1 MQITAKVITDSI
13 SEAGKRLTTFE
24 LRYPRFILA
33 ELNTHR
39 AFSRN
44 TASSRAI
51 PFRKFKEAVS
61 TDPAIPVVFPAEQR
75 GMQGGAAL
83 DDSAKAEA
91 AWLKAR
97 DAAVESA
104 QALADLGVHKSIVN
118 RIIEPFQMITS
129 IVTAT
134 EWSGFFEQRL
144 HPDAQPEIHQL
155 AIEMKAAMD
164 ASTPHLLVGSS
175 SWHAPYITDSD
186 VDAIWKTEW
195 EEYFDNPIDAVLA
208 VSAARC
214 ARVSYETHDGIRD
227 PEKDFDLY
235 FRLKDHKP
243 AHASPFEH
251 IARPIAAAHQEAY
264 LWHQSNFVGW
274 EQYRSILGL

>member
-1 MQITAKVITDSI
+1 
-13 SEAGKRLTTFE
+13 
-24 LRYPRFILA
+24 
-33 ELNTHR
+33 
-39 AFSRN
+39 
-44 TASSRAI
+44 
-51 PFRKFKEAVS
+51 
-61 TDPAIPVVFPAEQR
+61 
-75 GMQGGAAL
+75 MQGGAEL
-83 DDSAKAEA
+83 DKVTQAIANET
-91 AWLKAR
+91 WEEAR
-97 DAAVESA
+97 DAAV
-104 QALADLGVHKSIVN
+104 QAGDCLHEWGIHKSVIN
-118 RIIEPFQMITS
+118 RLLEPFIPHKA
-129 IVTAT
+129 IVSAT

-186 VDAIWKTEW
+186 VDAIWKAEW
-195 EEYFDNPIDAVLA
+195 EKYFDNPIDAVLA

-214 ARVSYETHDGIRD
+214 ARVSYETHDGVRD

-251 IARPIAAAHQEAY
+251 VARPVAAAHQEAY